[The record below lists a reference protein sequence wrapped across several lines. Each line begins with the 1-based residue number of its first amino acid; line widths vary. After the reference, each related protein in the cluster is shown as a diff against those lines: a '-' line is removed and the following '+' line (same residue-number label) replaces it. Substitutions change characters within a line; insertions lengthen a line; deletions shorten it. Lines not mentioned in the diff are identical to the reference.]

1 MTFPC
6 PELNDMPSMHPMN
19 RRNFT
24 KLSTV
29 AVAGL
34 VAPPFRQETELQSE
48 FLLDLTIDAAT
59 PHEVGPPGAGRLVV
73 PVAGGS
79 FEGPRLKGTIVPPTG
94 DWIVERTDGSRVL
107 DVRAL
112 LQTDDAQTIFISWR
126 GVAYTQSDGSLFAR
140 ILPMFETQSAKY
152 AWLNN
157 VVGVGV
163 YRPLPHKIRYRVFRV
178 L

>member
-1 MTFPC
+1 
-6 PELNDMPSMHPMN
+6 MHPIS
-19 RRNFT
+19 RRSFT
-24 KLSTV
+24 KLS
-29 AVAGL
+29 AL
-34 VAPPFRQETELQSE
+34 VPAALLPHSFEQASELQSE
-48 FLLDLTIDAAT
+48 FLLELTIDAAK
-59 PHEVGPPGAGRLVV
+59 PHEVGLPRAGRLVV

-79 FEGPRLKGTIVPPTG
+79 FDGPRLKGTIIPPAG
-94 DWIVERTDGSRVL
+94 DWISERSDGSRVL

-112 LQTDDAQTIFISWR
+112 LQTDDAETIFMFWR

-163 YRPLPHKIRYRVFRV
+163 YRPIPGKIRYRVFRI